1 MCNENQVMLLH
12 HALKNVLKAAGVLG
26 EWAEPS
32 GPELLVASED
42 YIEHMKKEKGGD
54 TECCM

>member
-42 YIEHMKKEKGGD
+42 YIEHMEKEK
-54 TECCM
+54 